1 MHFILS
7 FLGLL
12 LLISPAAAQVVV
24 LRSSIP
30 MQGEYETVVEAS
42 AEGESIE
49 EKSDDEDESAFVLG
63 ADLLYPMGDNLSWGF
78 SAFYGTNLE
87 IDPEDSPNQELGN
100 DLSLRIIGEMNI
112 PLSPKLDM
120 RIRAEGG
127 LYMLFFDDDLED
139 YVDGIEENC
148 DGCDID
154 GSPAMG
160 YVIGGGAGLAFK
172 INPELVGRIDLIH
185 QYVDLDLLSVESIE
199 GDGEFNLSTSG
210 SRFLL
215 SFGLEFGSAPNAD
228 KAITQGEGGGVGLP
242 EK

>member
-1 MHFILS
+1 MRVILS

-12 LLISPAAAQVVV
+12 LLVSPAAAQVVV

-30 MQGEYETVVEAS
+30 MQGEYETVLEAS
-42 AEGESIE
+42 ADGESRE
-49 EKSDDEDESAFVLG
+49 EKSDDEDESSFVLG
-63 ADLLYPMGDNLSWGF
+63 ADVLYPIDETLSWGF

-87 IDPEDSPNQELGN
+87 IDPEEAPKQELGN

-148 DGCDID
+148 DSCDID

-172 INPELVGRIDLIH
+172 INPGLVGRIDLIH
-185 QYVDLDLLSVESIE
+185 QYIDLDLLSVESTE

-215 SFGLEFGSAPNAD
+215 SFGLEFGSAPAVD
-228 KAITQGEGGGVGLP
+228 KAVAQGEGGGAALP
-242 EK
+242 AK